1 MYSNT
6 KDMLS
11 LGVGILQNRILS
23 PVTTR
28 KWMKPVT
35 STSASGM
42 LVGGPWEILR
52 SDTVTKDQRMIEYY
66 TKSGGLG
73 SYNSIICLIPDYNI
87 VVTILSGGGESSG
100 DLVNVALSETVKTLL
115 PAIEDASKTEAK
127 LHFWGTFSDPA
138 TNSSITLAL
147 DDGPGV
153 AVTKWMVRDVDIL
166 KNYASFNGF
175 SSGQGDADGS
185 QTDIN
190 SIPIR
195 VRISPTGLDS
205 ANLAAWRA
213 YVTTG
218 SPEDIR
224 QTDEALFWS
233 QGSCVSWGT
242 VDRLVYGFKAID
254 EFVFTIDENHNAL
267 RVSLPAFD
275 IILERQA

>member
-35 STSASGM
+35 STSSSGM
-42 LVGGPWEILR
+42 LVGAPWEILR
-52 SDTVTKDQRMIEYY
+52 SDTVTKDQRTIEYY

-73 SYNSIICLIPDYNI
+73 SYNSIICLIPDYDI

-100 DLVNVALSETVKTLL
+100 DLVNVALSETIKAVL
-115 PAIEDASKTEAK
+115 PAIEDASKAEAK
-127 LHFWGTFSDPA
+127 LHFAGTFSDSA
-138 TNSSITLAL
+138 TNSSISLAL

-153 AVTKWMVRDVDIL
+153 AVTKWMVRGVDII

-175 SSGQGDADGS
+175 SGSSGE
-185 QTDIN
+185 QTDN
-190 SIPIR
+190 IPIR
-195 VRISPTGLDS
+195 VRISPTGLDF
-205 ANLAAWRA
+205 ANLTAWRA
-213 YVTTG
+213 YTTTG
-218 SPEDIR
+218 TPRDIR
-224 QTDEALFWS
+224 QADEALFWP

-254 EFVFTIDENHNAL
+254 EFVFTFDQNHNAFS
-267 RVSLPAFD
+267 VSLPAFD
-275 IILERQA
+275 VRLEKQT